1 MFDIVVCST
10 SKDLMNRSIKVINCG
25 LINYDFDYHILKF
38 NNICDELIKTIYE
51 HRRKLFII
59 DIDNN
64 LDVAIKVREN
74 DFDSIIIL
82 VSSHDSIDYS
92 LFNERLMI
100 LDYLWNNKLYDNRL
114 KQDICLG
121 MKILFKDNIFVFSY
135 NHVLYRIPYEDI
147 NYIEK
152 ELKIKRCIIHTID
165 KEYYVVNSIEKIKSN
180 LSGMFIKTS
189 QSCIINL
196 MNVSNVDC
204 VNNMVSFKNGDTTTL
219 ITNRVKKIIKEYVK

>member
-10 SKDLMNRSIKVINCG
+10 SKDLMNRSIKIINGG
-25 LINYDFDYHILKF
+25 LINYDFDYYIYKFDNSCCELLKII
-38 NNICDELIKTIYE
+38 NNC
-51 HRRKLFII
+51 RRKLYVI

-64 LDVAIKVREN
+64 LHVAFKIRQN
-74 DFDSIIIL
+74 DFNSIIIL
-82 VSSHDSIDYS
+82 VSSHDNIDYT

-100 LDYLWNNKLYDNRL
+100 LDYLCNNELYEERL
-114 KQDICLG
+114 KRDICLG

-135 NHVLYRIPYEDI
+135 NHVVYRIPYEDI

-152 ELKIKRCIIHTID
+152 EPKIKRCIIHTID
-165 KEYYVVNSIEKIKSN
+165 RNYYVVNSIEKINSI

-196 MNVSNVDC
+196 MNVNNVDC
-204 VNNMVSFKNGDTTTL
+204 VNNIVSFKNGDTTTL
-219 ITNRVKKIIKEYVK
+219 ITNKVKKIIKDYM